1 MKCSVL
7 LPVYNAGA
15 ALRDAIQSILAQDEP
30 EFEFLIIEDCST
42 DGSAA
47 LIRSFAEKDARVRPI
62 FHQRNAGLAATL
74 NEGLREARGEFV
86 ARMDQDDVALPNRL
100 TTQIRFLRTRPQ
112 VAVAGSFVYH
122 MGRTPEW
129 DRLIRL
135 PVEHAEIAEILP
147 KHNCLY
153 HPSVM
158 LRRGTILELG
168 GYRPEFHNSEDYDLW
183 LRVSRVYH
191 LANIPVPLLR
201 YRFSASGMTLGKKWQ
216 QALFTQM
223 AIVSYRCPEW
233 TLDQVREQ
241 ATLELKKLSKNAFL
255 LVVSR
260 GTVEELLS
268 LGQEEDARRVGWMFF
283 QQLGPRGKLRA
294 ITSCLELYRAWKVSR
309 STRRF
314 ERKPVA
320 AERLL
325 R

>member
-15 ALRDAIQSILAQDEP
+15 ALREAIQSILAQDEP

-42 DGSAA
+42 DESAGI
-47 LIRSFAEKDARVRPI
+47 IRWFAQKDTRIRPI

-86 ARMDQDDVALPNRL
+86 ARMDQDDLALPNRL

-122 MGRTPEW
+122 MGRRPEW

-135 PVEHAEIAEILP
+135 PVEHAEIAETLP
-147 KHNCLY
+147 KHNPLY

-158 LRRGTILELG
+158 LRRSAMLELG
-168 GYRPEFHNSEDYDLW
+168 GYRPEFRNAEDYDLW
-183 LRVSRVYH
+183 LRASRVYD

-216 QALFTQM
+216 QALYARM
-223 AIVSYRCPEW
+223 ALVSHRCPEW
-233 TLDQVREQ
+233 PLDQVRDQ
-241 ATLELKKLSKNAFL
+241 AALELEKLGKNAFL
-255 LVVSR
+255 LAVLR

-268 LGQEEDARRVGWMFF
+268 LGQEADARRVCRMFF
-283 QQLGPRGKLRA
+283 RQLGPLGKVRA
-294 ITSCLELYRAWKVSR
+294 ISSGLELFRAWKSSR
-309 STRRF
+309 GARRF
-314 ERKPVA
+314 EEK
-320 AERLL
+320 AEAD
-325 R
+325 